1 MLGRVEMAAVAA
13 DVFDECPRPVSEQ
26 PYRCGQRHPEHNTC
40 DIDPSNAHV
49 VIVMTLARSG
59 DIRTLAQLSGMA
71 PGMAACRQLESFQDL
86 ARRMVA
92 FVDETTHQGFAP
104 TPT

>member
-40 DIDPSNAHV
+40 DVDPSNAHV
-49 VIVMTLARSG
+49 VIVMTPRALGGR
-59 DIRTLAQLSGMA
+59 
-71 PGMAACRQLESFQDL
+71 
-86 ARRMVA
+86 
-92 FVDETTHQGFAP
+92 
-104 TPT
+104 